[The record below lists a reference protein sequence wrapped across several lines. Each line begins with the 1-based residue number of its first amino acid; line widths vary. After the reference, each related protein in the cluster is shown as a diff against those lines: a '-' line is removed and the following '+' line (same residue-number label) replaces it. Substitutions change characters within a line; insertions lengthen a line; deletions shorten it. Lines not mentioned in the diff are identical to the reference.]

1 VNLGGNTRVSLV
13 STPSPRVKH
22 KGHPKVGMD
31 LAIAQLVPTQ
41 EASNIGTLFAIA
53 QLVPTREAARVGMDI
68 ANAKPVPTSGAVTWE
83 YSR

>member
-1 VNLGGNTRVSLV
+1 MNLGGYNYNQHK

-31 LAIAQLVPTQ
+31 I
-41 EASNIGTLFAIA
+41 AIA